1 VRPLARLLIGRPW
14 GPLTEGDAHGER
26 HTTALGRK
34 NPYDVVPG
42 LVTDGDNEPNQRG
55 MYRRWAELM
64 DAQSWDEI
72 PPKRAKR
79 GASNG
84 GAWRHGR

>member
-14 GPLTEGDAHGER
+14 GPFTEGDEHGER

-34 NPYDVVPG
+34 NPHDVVPG
-42 LVTDGDNEPNQRG
+42 LVTDGYNEQNQRG

-84 GAWRHGR
+84 GA